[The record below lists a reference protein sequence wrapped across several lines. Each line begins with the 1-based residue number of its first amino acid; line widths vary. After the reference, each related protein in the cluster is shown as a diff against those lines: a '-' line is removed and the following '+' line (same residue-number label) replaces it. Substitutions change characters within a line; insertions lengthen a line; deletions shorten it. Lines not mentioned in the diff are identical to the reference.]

1 MGADGGLG
9 IWETEAG
16 CSGPRRSQ
24 GAPDASASQKVPGQ
38 SLEAHLYWRA
48 EVEKISGIQKE
59 TMCGLDSVFASPG
72 GPEEVPAFSPV
83 ASV

>member
-1 MGADGGLG
+1 MG

-24 GAPDASASQKVPGQ
+24 GGLDASASQKVPGQ

-48 EVEKISGIQKE
+48 EAEKVSGIQKE
-59 TMCGLDSVFASPG
+59 TMHGLDSVFASPG
-72 GPEEVPAFSPV
+72 CPEEVPALSPV